1 MKYKKRSLKD
11 RLAICQMIEN
21 GMPAQTIREL
31 TGVSFSLQQLG
42 HLNYEIFGKA
52 GLKKRKYRVYS
63 ESEKMFLIHE

>member
-1 MKYKKRSLKD
+1 
-11 RLAICQMIEN
+11 MIEN

-31 TGVSFSLQQLG
+31 TGVSFSLQQLW

-63 ESEKMFLIHE
+63 ESEKNVFDP